1 MATSSRE
8 ARRRRIADRGSD
20 RLSFPNPALFIIFAL
35 SISSFKSFATSI
47 HCKVYILRHALDVT
61 VSYNGEDKSSSSLL
75 LKVASANES
84 GTIDRGSKEQPFLRK
99 CETNTEALRVLPWE
113 VDGRVES
120 SRVSSTVQNT
130 SISTSDSDHHV
141 EPHVYRSK
149 FFTPNQ
155 ISCAI
160 AVSESTRIYCSLPAA
175 ILVVLSHVGL
185 PVLGSHIVKS
195 TIFFGPLY
203 LVLLTNVSIVLAQLL
218 LGKQRRLERIEQEA
232 NSVPLI
238 GGRLQAHAAVVKLGY
253 GFDMMLSNDLI
264 DMYGKC
270 SRMDIACAVFDR
282 MLERNVVSWTAL
294 MCGHLQQGNPK
305 VSLQLFCQ
313 MGYSDV
319 DPNEFTFSTNFKACG
334 FLSII
339 ENGMQIHGNCVRT
352 GFEWY
357 PVVGNS
363 IVDMYSRCGRISE
376 AERMFDLMPVRSLIS
391 WNVMIAGYA
400 LEGMGD
406 KALLLFQKMQEQ
418 GEVPDE
424 FTLTSSLK
432 ACSGIGA
439 IREGSQIHA
448 YLIAKGFPLSVQTII
463 AGALVDLYVKSGHL
477 FEAQQVF
484 DQVERKSVISWTAP
498 NCGESSIRVDG
509 FVLSS
514 MIGVF
519 ADFVLVEQGK
529 QMHCYTIKVPSGLD
543 ISVANSIVDMY
554 LKCGLIEEAESHF
567 SEMPERNV
575 VSWTVMITGYGK
587 HGHGREAIQLF
598 KKMRLDN
605 VEPDGVTYLAV
616 LSACSHSGLIEES
629 QEFFSR
635 LYEDCRIKPRV
646 EHYAC
651 MVDLLGRAGR
661 LKDAK
666 RLTENM
672 PLKPNVGIWQTLLSA
687 CRVHGELEIGREVG
701 ELLFRLDG
709 NNPVNYVLM
718 SNIYADAGYW
728 KERESVR
735 ELVKLKG
742 LKKEAGQ
749 SWVEIDKEVHF
760 FYNGD
765 ETHLLTEEI
774 HEVLK
779 EMKRRIKEETGY
791 AYEMRFAL
799 HDVEEESKVESLRF
813 HSEKLAIGLA
823 LVHSGIQKGGRMI
836 RVFKNL
842 RVCGDCHEFIKGL
855 SRILDKVFLVRDAN
869 RFHKFEDG
877 FCSCRDYCFADGYR
891 PMLNPQVWTFV
902 VDGSR
907 TAAKCRAGAAWV
919 CHNEEQVNVQQE
931 VTIHYLPSPLVAEAK
946 ACVDAPQ

>member
-1 MATSSRE
+1 MIERQTLAKLLRSCSK
-8 ARRRRIADRGSD
+8 
-20 RLSFPNPALFIIFAL
+20 NWFI
-35 SISSFKSFATSI
+35 
-47 HCKVYILRHALDVT
+47 DQ
-61 VSYNGEDKSSSSLL
+61 G
-75 LKVASANES
+75 
-84 GTIDRGSKEQPFLRK
+84 
-99 CETNTEALRVLPWE
+99 
-113 VDGRVES
+113 
-120 SRVSSTVQNT
+120 
-130 SISTSDSDHHV
+130 
-141 EPHVYRSK
+141 
-149 FFTPNQ
+149 
-155 ISCAI
+155 
-160 AVSESTRIYCSLPAA
+160 
-175 ILVVLSHVGL
+175 
-185 PVLGSHIVKS
+185 
-195 TIFFGPLY
+195 
-203 LVLLTNVSIVLAQLL
+203 
-218 LGKQRRLERIEQEA
+218 
-232 NSVPLI
+232 
-238 GGRLQAHAAVVKLGY
+238 LQAHAAVVKLGY

-439 IREGSQIHA
+439 IQEGSQIHA

-484 DQVERKSVISWTAP
+484 DQVERKSVISWTALIVGYGQKG
-498 NCGESSIRVDG
+498 NLMEAMDLFGQLRESSIRVDG

-635 LYEDCRIKPRV
+635 LCEDCRIKPRV

-666 RLTENM
+666 RLIENM

-687 CRVHGELEIGREVG
+687 CRVHGELEMGREVG

-779 EMKRRIKEETGY
+779 EMERRIKEETGY

-869 RFHKFEDG
+869 
-877 FCSCRDYCFADGYR
+877 SFADGYS
-891 PMLNPQVWTFV
+891 PMLSSKERMNRKLKNYKSADPQVWTFV